1 MSKLDELKKRSDA
14 KRAERENIY
23 RQAVGQAMQRVMKD
37 AEGIITL
44 NALSQQG
51 AAVFKDN
58 SVADKFVTQMTEEV
72 TKSITNP
79 VDNLMLLC
87 KNRGFTERRTR
98 VVVNKVY
105 EMFFM
110 EFSKDGI
117 TDVDSVEYE
126 DKLQAVA
133 TKLELEQNLWE
144 DLPILQR
151 VGE

>member
-1 MSKLDELKKRSDA
+1 M
-14 KRAERENIY
+14 
-23 RQAVGQAMQRVMKD
+23 
-37 AEGIITL
+37 
-44 NALSQQG
+44 
-51 AAVFKDN
+51 
-58 SVADKFVTQMTEEV
+58 ADKFVTQMTEEV

-79 VDNLMLLC
+79 VDNFMLLC

-110 EFSKDGI
+110 EFSKDGV